1 MPRPTLD
8 DSFRSGP
15 PRRSPE
21 EYHGWMT
28 AEECRFI
35 LWGLKERWS
44 AARIGRALG
53 VNEATV
59 RRTWGQWL
67 VSFPETCSLRED
79 VVPEVV
85 PVGQALTTARPIT
98 EHQDVTSTT

>member
-28 AEECRFI
+28 AEECPFI
-35 LWGLKERWS
+35 LWGLTERWP
-44 AARIGRALG
+44 AARIGRAFGGKRGYRQTVPKKFLG
-53 VNEATV
+53 GPRAVA
-59 RRTWGQWL
+59 RAG
-67 VSFPETCSLRED
+67 SLRD
-79 VVPEVV
+79 GGPRQ
-85 PVGQALTTARPIT
+85 GSGIQMSGL
-98 EHQDVTSTT
+98 